1 MTKRSLLDF
10 KKAQDGARALL
21 DDAVPSDGE
30 RTPFR
35 RVAHF
40 WVMVVRSFVRNRCP
54 VRASALSYTTLLAL
68 IPMLAVVVSVTSSL
82 LKTQGEEGINKY
94 ITKLVDSVVPP
105 ADLNTNLTADSV
117 RAARQG
123 PAGLASEPAAALDT
137 SPASADAG
145 AAGEGTN
152 AVAGGASTNAAA
164 IASLARD
171 ERVIAARD
179 AVARQINQFIQNTRS
194 GALGAGGVVLL
205 LFLAISLMSKIEGTF
220 NDIWGVAR
228 GRSWVTRVVLYWTTI
243 SLGPLL
249 VLAGLGLLT
258 SSQFAGLRRVI
269 GEFGFAGSLLFK
281 VLPLA
286 MLWLV
291 FTFFYQ
297 LMPNTKVKWGA
308 AAVGGLV
315 GCALWMLNNVFGF
328 LYVSRVVTNSKIYG
342 SLALVPVFMVG
353 LYCSWLILLFG
364 AQVAYA
370 WQNRAAYLQERL
382 AEGVNQRGREFIALR
397 LMTCIGQRFQRAERP
412 PTISQ
417 MSAELGVPSR
427 LIQQVLQTLLAS
439 KLIVEVAGAEL
450 GFAPARPLETINC
463 HHVLLALRATQ
474 GQELATRDEPVRA
487 EVLGEFHRIQEAER
501 QAASGVTLLALV
513 HRAQARLELAAPAAA
528 EDTPTVAASPAPLT
542 AAAASTP
549 KSEPP
554 SASERAE
561 EEPVPF
567 PD

>member
-1 MTKRSLLDF
+1 MPKRSLLNF

-21 DDAVPSDGE
+21 DDGALSPGGE
-30 RTPFR
+30 RR
-35 RVAHF
+35 LIHRVAHF
-40 WVMVVRSFVRNRCP
+40 WVMVARSFVRNRCP
-54 VRASALSYTTLLAL
+54 IRASALSYTTLLAL
-68 IPMLAVVVSVTSSL
+68 IPMLAVVVSITSSL

-105 ADLNTNLTADSV
+105 ADLNTNLTADSLS
-117 RAARQG
+117 AAR
-123 PAGLASEPAAALDT
+123 PKTPDRTNEEALAAET
-137 SPASADAG
+137 
-145 AAGEGTN
+145 TN
-152 AVAGGASTNAAA
+152 TLAGGRSGSSTNAPA
-164 IASLARD
+164 IASLAKD
-171 ERVIAARD
+171 ARVLAARD
-179 AVARQINQFIQNTRS
+179 AVSHQINQFIQNTRS

-205 LFLAISLMSKIEGTF
+205 LFLAISLMSKIEATF

-269 GEFGFAGSLLFK
+269 GEFGFAGSLLFRI
-281 VLPLA
+281 LPLV

-297 LMPNTKVKWGA
+297 LMPNTKVKWSA

-315 GCALWMLNNVFGF
+315 GCTLWMLNNVFGF

-353 LYCSWLILLFG
+353 LYFSWMILLFG
-364 AQVAYA
+364 AQAAYA
-370 WQNRAAYLQERL
+370 WQNRAAYVQERL

-397 LMTCIGQRFQRAERP
+397 LMTCIGQRFQRAEKP

-417 MSAELGVPSR
+417 MAGELGVPSR

-450 GFAPARPLETINC
+450 GFAPARPLETITC

-487 EVLGEFHRIQEAER
+487 EVYGEFHRIQEAER
-501 QAASGVTLLALV
+501 QAASSVTILALV
-513 HRAQARLELAAPAAA
+513 NRTQARLALAAPAAA
-528 EDTPTVAASPAPLT
+528 AEAPASATAPPAV
-542 AAAASTP
+542 
-549 KSEPP
+549 EQ
-554 SASERAE
+554 RE
-561 EEPVPF
+561 EEPAPF